1 MSFHALIIAGGQ
13 GRRLGGVRKAD
24 IRIGGKRLI
33 ERVAERMEGAA
44 HTRLVATGPQ
54 QDEWPLPQGWAQVND
69 LANSGGGPLAGLVA
83 GVAALREQGMREGIM
98 VTAAVDTPFLPH
110 DYASRLVEALGE
122 APVAF
127 GAWGQ
132 SFYPP
137 NAAWRLEAIAQLPE
151 KIAEAESL
159 RMLQTMLGGRRVAWD
174 DYTDN
179 PFDNINT
186 PEDLEAMEQ
195 RARRLAGL

>member
-1 MSFHALIIAGGQ
+1 MSFYALIIAGGQ

-24 IRIGGKRLI
+24 IRIGGRRLI

-44 HTRLVATGPQ
+44 HTRLVATGPLQ
-54 QDEWPLPQGWAQVND
+54 EEWSLPQGWEQVRD
-69 LANSGGGPLAGLVA
+69 LAGSGGGPLAGLVA
-83 GVAALREQGMREGIM
+83 GVAALRKQGVREGIL
-98 VTAAVDTPFLPH
+98 VTAAVDTPFLPQ
-110 DYASRLVEALGE
+110 DYASCLVEALGE

-137 NAAWRLEAIAQLPE
+137 NAAWRLEAIAHLPDG
-151 KIAEAESL
+151 IAEVQSL
-159 RMLQTMLGGRRVAWD
+159 RRLQTMLGGKRVAWD
-174 DYTDN
+174 EYEDN

-186 PEDLEAMEQ
+186 PEDLKAMEQ

>member
-33 ERVAERMEGAA
+33 ERVAERLEGAA
-44 HTRLVATGPQ
+44 HTRQVATGPV
-54 QDEWPLPQGWAQVND
+54 QDEWLLPQGWAQVSD
-69 LANSGGGPLAGLVA
+69 LAERPGGPLAGLVA
-83 GVAALREQGMREGIM
+83 AVAALQEQGVREGIL
-98 VTAAVDTPFLPH
+98 VTAAVDTPFLPQ
-110 DYASRLVEALGE
+110 DYVTRLVEALGG

-127 GAWGQ
+127 GAWGH

-137 NAAWRLEAIAQLPE
+137 NAAWRLETIAHLPE
-151 KIAEAESL
+151 KIAEVESL
-159 RMLQTMLGGRRVAWD
+159 RMLQTMLGGKRVAWD
-174 DYTDN
+174 ESADN